1 MTNGVND
8 DLGLRRF
15 VKYQIGMGRVAM
27 RRIVYA
33 GIQQQKI
40 DNRLG
45 KGAKLRAR
53 VHDLL
58 DDGEQVERRAGQS
71 VDARHRHRHRVGGGK
86 SFQEPE
92 QFAPAASAVGAEAHK
107 LKAGVVGL
115 AIDENK
121 VGPDVAIAM
130 IASVVRERMVEVAA
144 GQGLIRRQQVHYVHQ
159 DSIQLLALLS

>member
-1 MTNGVND
+1 
-8 DLGLRRF
+8 
-15 VKYQIGMGRVAM
+15 M

-71 VDARHRHRHRVGGGK
+71 VDARHRHRVGGGK

-92 QFAPAASAVGAEAHK
+92 QFAPGASAVGAEADK

-130 IASVVRERMVEVAA
+130 IASVARERMVEVAA

-159 DSIQLLALLS
+159 ESIQLLALLS